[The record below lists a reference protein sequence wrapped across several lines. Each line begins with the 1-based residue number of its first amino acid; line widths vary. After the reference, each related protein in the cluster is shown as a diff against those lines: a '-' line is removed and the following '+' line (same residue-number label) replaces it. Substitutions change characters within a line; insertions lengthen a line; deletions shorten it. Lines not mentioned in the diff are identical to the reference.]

1 MDRRAIGRPLRLGL
15 HRGMERP
22 QRPKPP
28 DHRHY
33 PRGVAA
39 APVPQKP
46 VAPPAAK
53 IPLWS
58 RAVPEDRSFPRS

>member
-1 MDRRAIGRPLRLGL
+1 
-15 HRGMERP
+15 MERS

-28 DHRHY
+28 EHSHY
-33 PRGVAA
+33 PRGTAP

-46 VAPPAAK
+46 VAVQTAK
-53 IPLWS
+53 VPLWS